1 MTSRRRFLR
10 GSAQVGIAAATY
22 AAFPPAIQRAL
33 AIPANNATR
42 SIRDV
47 EHVVILMQ
55 ENRAFDHYFGTLAGV
70 RGFGDRFPIPL
81 PEGRNVWQQRMG
93 NGNLMMPFH
102 LDGSRGNAQRA
113 NGTPHDWLDSQLAWD
128 NGRMDQWPRYKNA
141 ISMGYFKEN
150 EIPFAFALA
159 NAFTLCDAY
168 HCAMHTGTDANRS
181 FFLTGTN
188 GAVPTGTA
196 FVTNEWDAIDGTP
209 AGVNTGYTWT
219 TYAERLEAAGVSWI
233 SYQNMPDEWG
243 DNMLGAF
250 RQFKRANL
258 ASGYPVSSGGA
269 PNQPYTN
276 TGQSLPYHAY
286 DAATDNANN
295 PLYKGIANTLPGT
308 QPEQYLDAFKRD
320 IREGK
325 LPQVSWMNAP
335 SIYCE
340 HPGPS
345 SPVQGS
351 WFLQEVLDALTANPE
366 VWSKT
371 VLIVN
376 FDENDGYF
384 DHVPSPSAPS
394 PDGKGG
400 YAGKTTLPPGALGAE
415 YYTHPRP
422 EGSTRQPAPD
432 GRVYGPG
439 PRVPMYVI
447 SPWSRGG
454 WVNSQV
460 FDHTS
465 VLRFLEARFGVR
477 EPNISPFR
485 RAVCGDLTSAF
496 NFETPN
502 SEALPVLGGRKSR
515 SQADALRAA
524 QGRLAQITPPV
535 SPQMP
540 LQAGGTRPSRALPY
554 ELATICEVLPGAT
567 MNAAQVALTFI
578 NTGRQGAVF
587 HVYDRKNLAAVPRR
601 YTVESGKTLS
611 DMWTP
616 AVGGPYDLWVL
627 GPNGYH
633 RHFTG
638 SALRAVAAGQPRPE
652 VQVRC
657 DAATGELVVRMVN
670 AGAAPCTFNLNANA
684 YAALRQMRTVA
695 ARTDL
700 LVRIPVAS
708 NGYWYDISATVS
720 GQLDYLRRFAGR
732 VETGRHTV
740 SDPALGRA

>member
-10 GSAQVGIAAATY
+10 GSAQAGIAAAAY

-42 SIRDV
+42 SIKDV

-81 PEGRNVWQQRMG
+81 PEGRNVWQQRMA

-102 LDGSRGNAQRA
+102 LDSSRGNAQRA

-128 NGRMDQWPRYKNA
+128 NGRMDQWPRYKNP

-150 EIPFAFALA
+150 EIPFPFALA

-168 HCAMHTGTDANRS
+168 HCSMHTGTDANRS

-188 GAVPTGTA
+188 GAVPTNTA
-196 FVTNEWDAIDGTP
+196 FVTNEWDAIDGV
-209 AGVNTGYTWT
+209 AGGVNTGYTWT
-219 TYAERLEAAGVSWI
+219 TYAERLEAAGISWI

-250 RQFKRANL
+250 RQFRRANI

-269 PNQPYTN
+269 PGQPYTN
-276 TGQSLPYHAY
+276 TGQALPYHAY
-286 DAATDNANN
+286 DAALDNANN

-345 SPVQGS
+345 SPVQGA

-400 YAGKTTLPPGALGAE
+400 YFGKTTLAQSDLGPE
-415 YYTHPRP
+415 YYTHAKPL
-422 EGSTRQPAPD
+422 GSTKQPPAD

-477 EPNISPFR
+477 EPNISAFR

-496 NFETPN
+496 NFATPN
-502 SEALPVLGGRKSR
+502 DEALPVLKGRKNK

-524 QGRLAQITPPV
+524 QQRLAQIPPPATPQLPV
-535 SPQMP
+535 
-540 LQAGGTRPSRALPY
+540 QAPGTRPSRALPY
-554 ELATICEVLPGAT
+554 ELATTCEVQPGAT
-567 MNAAQVALTFI
+567 MAAARVALNFI
-578 NTGRQGAVF
+578 NTGRQAAVF
-587 HVYDRKNLAAVPRR
+587 HVYDRKNLAVIPRR
-601 YTVESGKTLS
+601 YAVESGKSLS
-611 DMWTP
+611 DVWTP
-616 AVGGPYDLWVL
+616 AVGGAYDLWVL

-638 SALRAVAAGQPRPE
+638 SALRAVAAGQPRPD

-657 DAATGELVVRMVN
+657 DAVTGELVLRLMN
-670 AGAAPCTFNLNANA
+670 TGAAPCSVNLSANA
-684 YAALRQMRTVA
+684 YAALRQQHTLAPRSELV
-695 ARTDL
+695 
-700 LVRIPVAS
+700 VRIPVKG
-708 NGYWYDISATVS
+708 NDYWYDFSATVS
-720 GQLDYLRRFAGR
+720 GQPDYVRRFAGR

-740 SDPALGRA
+740 SDPALGKV